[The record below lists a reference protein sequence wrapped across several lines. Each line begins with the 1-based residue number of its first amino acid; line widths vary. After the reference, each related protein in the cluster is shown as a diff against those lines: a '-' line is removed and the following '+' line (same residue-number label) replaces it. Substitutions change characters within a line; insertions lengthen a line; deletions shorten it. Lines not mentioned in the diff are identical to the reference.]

1 MGKKNKEKNLNGKRG
16 LMLVISLFLAFVIL
30 VCAVCLRDTTYFH
43 SGESHALEALQRLT
57 GGSVLTSVL
66 DTENI
71 QKREALFQQEKAAYP
86 DMAAWLIVPGTVID
100 YPIMQTADSD
110 YYLDHSYNKMTDVYG
125 TPFLD
130 TENTP
135 DFSDFSTTVYA
146 HDMNNDTMFGALPE
160 LLQAERFG
168 EITQGVLILDD
179 GVHLLDFC
187 ACTNV
192 PKAAAQQ
199 WGTLAAMNQ
208 LIAQA
213 QQHRSV
219 ALTEE
224 DRMLVLATL
233 DDGGSTSAKEITVLV
248 AKNGSA
254 VT

>member
-1 MGKKNKEKNLNGKRG
+1 MGKRDYQKNLNDKRG

-30 VCAVCLRDTTYFH
+30 ICAVFLRDTTYFD
-43 SGESHALEALQRLT
+43 SGESHALEALRRLT
-57 GGSVLTSVL
+57 GGSVVMSVS

-71 QKREALFQQEKAAYP
+71 QKRQELFLREKTVYS
-86 DMAAWLIVPGTVID
+86 DMIAWLIVPGTVID
-100 YPIMQTADSD
+100 YPIMQSEDSA
-110 YYLDHSYNKMTDVYG
+110 YYMAHSYDQKADIYG

-130 TENTP
+130 AENAP
-135 DFSDFSTTVYA
+135 DFSDFSATVYA

-160 LLQAERFG
+160 LLQAERFE

-192 PKAAAQQ
+192 PKTESLQ
-199 WGTLAAMNQ
+199 WETLEDVNR

-219 ALTEE
+219 ELTAE
-224 DRMLVLATL
+224 DHMLMLATL
-233 DDGGSTSAKEITVLV
+233 DDSNGGKNTKDITVLV
-248 AKNGSA
+248 ARIEA
-254 VT
+254 I